1 MSDKKFVKMSSKEL
15 KEKYEKP
22 IDRIKHMSNS
32 QIVVRTAIVFFTMVV
47 ISFGLYVVI
56 YGTPLTGIPGKRAI
70 VQAEISSP
78 RLTEQSVVVTDKEY
92 IEYSRN
98 ITSYLNK
105 SLFKEIE
112 GEPGEPIVTIKYTT
126 KKGDVVEVGAN
137 ETVLFYEGGT
147 YPLQQLNMFVTIAEG
162 LFFPELADTSFL
174 TDQMQK

>member
-1 MSDKKFVKMSSKEL
+1 MADNKFVKMSAKEL

-32 QIVVRTAIVFFTMVV
+32 QIVVRTLAMFAIMII
-47 ISFGLYVVI
+47 ISYGLYIVI
-56 YGTPLTGIPGKRAI
+56 YGTPIMGLPGKRAI

-78 RLTEQSVVVTDKEY
+78 RLTEETVVVTDKEY

-98 ITSYLNK
+98 IVSYLNK

-112 GEPGEPIVTIKYTT
+112 GEPSEPIVTIKYTT
-126 KKGDVVEVGAN
+126 KKGEVYEIAAN
-137 ETVLFYEGGT
+137 ETVLFYEGET

-162 LFFPELADTSFL
+162 MFFPELADTSFL
-174 TDQMQK
+174 TGAQQ

>member
-1 MSDKKFVKMSSKEL
+1 MSDNKFVKMSAKEL

-22 IDRIKHMSNS
+22 IERIKHMSNG
-32 QIVVRTAIVFFTMVV
+32 QILVRTMIMFAFMITV
-47 ISFGLYVVI
+47 SLGLYVVI
-56 YGTPLTGIPGKRAI
+56 YGTPIMGLPGKGAI

-78 RLTEQSVVVTDKEY
+78 RLTEESVVVTDKEY

-98 ITSYLNK
+98 IVSYLNK

-126 KKGDVVEVGAN
+126 KKGEVYEIGAN
-137 ETVLFYEGGT
+137 ETVLFYEGET
-147 YPLQQLNMFVTIAEG
+147 FPLQQLNMFVTIAEG

-174 TDQMQK
+174 TQTQQ